1 VVTYTYFI
9 TTKMPANTNPIFALT
24 PEIAIV
30 TVTAA
35 TTDRTGATTT
45 NLATLLTATTNG
57 TKITQIGA
65 KAAGSNVATGVLI
78 FISDTSGANFKLY
91 DEIAMSPITADNTTT
106 SQRAVTAYSDL
117 QLKVGQVVKVGITVA
132 VTAGINIFAIKGDY

>member
-1 VVTYTYFI
+1 
-9 TTKMPANTNPIFALT
+9 MANTSPIFALV
-24 PEIAIV
+24 PETKIV

-45 NLATLLTATTNG
+45 NLVELLTAGTDG

-65 KAAGSNVATGVLI
+65 KVAGTNTACLVLI
-78 FISDTSGANFKLY
+78 FITDTAGANPKLF
-91 DEIAMSPITADNTTT
+91 DEIGLLAVTASVGVT

-117 QLKVGQVVKVGITVA
+117 QLKSGQKVIVGIT
-132 VTAGINIFAIKGDY
+132 TAQAAGVNIFAIKGDY

>member
-1 VVTYTYFI
+1 
-9 TTKMPANTNPIFALT
+9 MANTSPIFALV
-24 PEIAIV
+24 PETKIV

-45 NLATLLTATTNG
+45 NLAELLTAATDG

-65 KAAGSNVATGVLI
+65 KVAGDNTACLVLI
-78 FISDTSGANFKLY
+78 FITDTAGANPKLY
-91 DEIAMSPITADNTTT
+91 DEIGLAPITASTTVT

-117 QLKVGQVVKVGITVA
+117 QLKSGQKVLVGITVA
-132 VTAGINIFAIKGDY
+132 QADGVNIFAIKGDY